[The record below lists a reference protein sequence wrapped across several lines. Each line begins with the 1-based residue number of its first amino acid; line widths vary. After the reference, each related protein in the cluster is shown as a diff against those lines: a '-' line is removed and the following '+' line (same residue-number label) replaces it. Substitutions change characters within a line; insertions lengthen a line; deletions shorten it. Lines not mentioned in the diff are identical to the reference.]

1 MSFAKDLF
9 TCADGESY
17 DIGRVSWAVSTAV
30 IIAAAA
36 WNAWRGAPINLT
48 ELAGALGGVVVAHGA
63 ALWAKAVTEPKP

>member
-36 WNAWRGAPINLT
+36 WNASRGHVLD
-48 ELAGALGGVVVAHGA
+48 LAQLGAALGGVVLAHGA
-63 ALWAKAVTEPKP
+63 ALWAKAATEPKP